1 MAIVSLSPRFARRN
15 SKKEGTKKIRRISKL
30 TWESS
35 SVNIA
40 SKANIF
46 GAATVGLR
54 SSAEEDCPA
63 VGSTNVTCFF
73 LLSALKKLPPSPG
86 DTFSIT
92 FTCNQDDE
100 KTVRLKKRKRRKER
114 EGERE
119 MSSSLLSK
127 GSLIHPSRRRDRAKS
142 N

>member
-1 MAIVSLSPRFARRN
+1 MEII
-15 SKKEGTKKIRRISKL
+15 ECTC
-30 TWESS
+30 ESS

-63 VGSTNVTCFF
+63 VGSTSVTCFF

-92 FTCNQDDE
+92 FTCKQKIE
-100 KTVRLKKRKRRKER
+100 PLLKTMFAIKDKL
-114 EGERE
+114 
-119 MSSSLLSK
+119 SNLLIAFI
-127 GSLIHPSRRRDRAKS
+127 GSLIRRKRSKE
-142 N
+142 